1 MKFNPPK
8 QITFWIA
15 VVLAVIGVIFNF
27 VSSLSGFAIWLVL
40 IAFILLALANLIE
53 GL

>member
-1 MKFNPPK
+1 MKFSPPK
-8 QITFWIA
+8 KITFWIA
-15 VVLAVIGVIFNF
+15 VVLAVVGVILNF
-27 VSSLSGFAIWLVL
+27 VSGLSGFAIWLVL